1 MIYENKFVFEKDIT
15 EYMGE
20 INRIAVKCNRNGS
33 GWLISIHA
41 LDISEPDISPD

>member
-1 MIYENKFVFEKDIT
+1 MIYEKKLVFEEDIT

-33 GWLISIHA
+33 VWLIPIPA